1 MNRPPSQR
9 RSAPPGL
16 AAAAACLFCLLATLY
31 SLYTTIPYGGFS
43 PEGILFAFFTL
54 IFAALWWTSRR
65 RPA

>member
-1 MNRPPSQR
+1 VSRPQPPR

-16 AAAAACLFCLLATLY
+16 AAAAVCLFCLLATLY

-43 PEGILFAFFTL
+43 PEGILFAFFAL

-65 RPA
+65 KAA